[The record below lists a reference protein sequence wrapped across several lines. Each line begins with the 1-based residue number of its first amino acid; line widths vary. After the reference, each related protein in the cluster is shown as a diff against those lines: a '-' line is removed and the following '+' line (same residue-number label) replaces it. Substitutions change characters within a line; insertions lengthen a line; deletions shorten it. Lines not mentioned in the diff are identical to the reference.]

1 MATREM
7 RNMMVLSL
15 VIYLASWWF
24 LERKFGNHGLW
35 AALCVFFV
43 TRGITYA
50 MRMPALARA
59 AFLS

>member
-15 VIYLASWWF
+15 LIYLGSWWV
-24 LERKFGNHGLW
+24 LERGFGNTGLW
-35 AALCVFFV
+35 AALCIFFIA
-43 TRGITYA
+43 RGITYA

-59 AFLS
+59 AFA